1 MHSLLD
7 MCCTLLRSPAVT
19 VKIGAYQQV
28 SREMNPGRKVKGLNG
43 AVGGP
48 LLSIIGGP
56 VCGLAFG
63 AVMAACTVAAEF
75 SDRKK

>member
-1 MHSLLD
+1 MD
-7 MCCTLLRSPAVT
+7 D
-19 VKIGAYQQV
+19 K
-28 SREMNPGRKVKGLNG
+28 EMNTMKELNLNEMELVNGGSAATTAARVIG

-48 LLSIIGGP
+48 MLAVVGGP

-63 AVMAACTVAAEF
+63 VVAAACTIAAEV

>member
-1 MHSLLD
+1 MKSSLHPLLD
-7 MCCTLLRSPAVT
+7 MCCTLLRSSAAAGE
-19 VKIGAYQQV
+19 IGAYQRA
-28 SREMNPGRKVKGLNG
+28 SREMNP

-48 LLSIIGGP
+48 LLAVVGGP

-63 AVMAACTVAAEF
+63 VVAAACTIAAEV

>member
-1 MHSLLD
+1 
-7 MCCTLLRSPAVT
+7 MCCTLLFSSAAAGE
-19 VKIGAYQQV
+19 IGAYQQV
-28 SREMNPGRKVKGLNG
+28 SREMNSGRKVKGLNG

-48 LLSIIGGP
+48 LLAVVGGP

-63 AVMAACTVAAEF
+63 VVAAACTIAAEV